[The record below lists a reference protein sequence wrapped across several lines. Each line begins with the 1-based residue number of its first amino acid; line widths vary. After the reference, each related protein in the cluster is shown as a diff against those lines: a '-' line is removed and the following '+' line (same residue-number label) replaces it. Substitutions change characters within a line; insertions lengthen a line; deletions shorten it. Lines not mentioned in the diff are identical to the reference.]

1 MSITTPFEDVF
12 VATLRSTSRQ
22 QRFALVTIVISFLI
36 FSSLA
41 PFAKVQL
48 PAAPLF
54 IAVYQTAF
62 VLNDAITAFL
72 LFGQYRILQT
82 RALCVLGCGY
92 LFTALIA
99 AIHALSFPGLL
110 APSGLFDA
118 GPQTTAWLYMFWH
131 GGFPLFVIAYACLK
145 DGGDKP
151 RGTRGTVAAG
161 VAGTAV
167 LTGAVTLFA
176 TVGQQALPEIMQGNR
191 YTPLMLGV
199 VTSVW
204 LLSVAALY
212 VLWRREQRSV
222 LDLWLMVAMCAWMID
237 IALSAVLNGGR
248 FDLGFYAGR
257 LYGLLA
263 ASFLLLLLLHEHGA
277 LYAQLVARSM
287 ELRRL
292 MSLDPLTGIANRR
305 SFDETLNLEWR
316 RAIRSRQPLAL
327 LVIDV
332 DHFKL
337 YNDTYGHVAGDE
349 CLRTVADV
357 IDTCIQRAGD
367 LAARY
372 GGEEFAVILPDTTT
386 DDACMLAQKICNT
399 LQQRNLP
406 HRGSPSGSRV
416 TVSIGVAGRYLTL
429 PAGSTPD
436 AKTSNPVGLIEA
448 ADKALYDAKA
458 AGRNRIACEAPAAF
472 QRHAVS
478 S

>member
-1 MSITTPFEDVF
+1 MSIKASFDDVF

-22 QRFALVTIVISFLI
+22 QRFALAIVVISLGL
-36 FSSLA
+36 FSALA
-41 PFAKVQL
+41 PFAKVRL

-62 VLNDAITAFL
+62 VLNDVITAFL

-99 AIHALSFPGLL
+99 AIHALSFPGLFS
-110 APSGLFDA
+110 PTGLLGA

-131 GGFPLFVIAYACLK
+131 GGFPLFVIAYARLK
-145 DGGDKP
+145 DKQDEP
-151 RGTRGTVAAG
+151 RGTMTAIAAG
-161 VAGTAV
+161 VAGTAI
-167 LTGAVTLFA
+167 LAGAATLFA
-176 TVGQQALPEIMQGNR
+176 TTGQQALPAIMQGNR

-212 VLWRREQRSV
+212 ALWRRERRSV
-222 LDLWLMVAMCAWMID
+222 LDLWLMVAMCAWLID

-248 FDLGFYAGR
+248 FDIGFYAGR

-277 LYAQLVARSM
+277 LYAQLVMRSM

-305 SFDETLNLEWR
+305 SFDETLSLEWR
-316 RAIRSRQPLAL
+316 RAIRSQQPLSL

-337 YNDTYGHVAGDE
+337 YNDTYGHVAGDQ
-349 CLRTVADV
+349 CLRTVAEV
-357 IDTCIQRAGD
+357 IDSCVKRAGD

-372 GGEEFAVILPDTTT
+372 GGEEFAVILPHTTA
-386 DDACMLAQKICNT
+386 DDARMLAQKICDT
-399 LQQRNLP
+399 LRGRNLP
-406 HRGSPSGSRV
+406 HRASPTSNHV
-416 TVSIGVAGRYLTL
+416 TVSIGVAGRYAAL
-429 PAGSTPD
+429 PAGGNPD
-436 AKTSNPVGLIEA
+436 ARTSNPVVLIEA

-458 AGRNRIACEAPAAF
+458 AGRNRVACEML
-472 QRHAVS
+472 
-478 S
+478 

>member
-12 VATLRSTSRQ
+12 VATLRSTNQQ
-22 QRFALVTIVISFLI
+22 QRFALIAAIISLAI
-36 FSSLA
+36 FSALA

-48 PAAPLF
+48 PAAPVF
-54 IAVYQTAF
+54 IAIYQTAF
-62 VLNDAITAFL
+62 VLNDVITAFL

-82 RALCVLGCGY
+82 RALCALGCGY

-110 APSGLFDA
+110 APNGLFGA

-145 DGGDKP
+145 DNQDEP
-151 RGTRGTVAAG
+151 RSTMLTIAAGIAGTVIL
-161 VAGTAV
+161 TAV
-167 LTGAVTLFA
+167 VILVA
-176 TVGQQALPEIMQGNR
+176 TVGQPALPAIMQGNR

-204 LLSVAALY
+204 LLSAAALY
-212 VLWRREQRSV
+212 ALWRREQRSV

-248 FDLGFYAGR
+248 FDLGFYSGR

-277 LYAQLVARSM
+277 LYAQLVARNI

-316 RAIRSRQPLAL
+316 RASRSQQPLSL

-337 YNDTYGHVAGDE
+337 YNDTYGHVAGDQ
-349 CLRTVADV
+349 CLRTVAEV
-357 IDTCIQRAGD
+357 IDTCIKRAGD

-372 GGEEFAVILPDTTT
+372 GGEEFAVILPHTTAN
-386 DDACMLAQKICNT
+386 DAHMLAQKICDT
-399 LQQRNLP
+399 LNGRNLP
-406 HRGSPSGSRV
+406 HRGSPTSNHV
-416 TVSIGVAGRYLTL
+416 TVSIGVATRHTIQS
-429 PAGSTPD
+429 AGSNPEVKAT
-436 AKTSNPVGLIEA
+436 NPVVLIEA

-458 AGRNRIACEAPAAF
+458 AGRNQVARE
-472 QRHAVS
+472 VL
-478 S
+478 

>member
-1 MSITTPFEDVF
+1 MSITMPFDDAF
-12 VATLRSTSRQ
+12 VATLQSTSRQ
-22 QRFALVTIVISFLI
+22 QRFALTTVVISLAI
-36 FSSLA
+36 FSALA

-62 VLNDAITAFL
+62 VLNDVITAFL

-99 AIHALSFPGLL
+99 AIHALSFPGLF
-110 APSGLFDA
+110 APTGLLDA

-131 GGFPLFVIAYACLK
+131 GGFPLFVIAYACIK
-145 DGGDKP
+145 DNQDEP
-151 RGTRGTVAAG
+151 RGTIAAIVVG
-161 VAGTAV
+161 VVGTAI

-176 TVGQQALPEIMQGNR
+176 TTGQQALPAIMQGNR

-204 LLSVAALY
+204 LLSMAALY

-222 LDLWLMVAMCAWMID
+222 LDLWLMVAMCAWLID

-248 FDLGFYAGR
+248 FDLGFYTGR

-277 LYAQLVARSM
+277 LYAQLVERSM

-292 MSLDPLTGIANRR
+292 MSIDPLTGIANRR
-305 SFDETLNLEWR
+305 SFDDTLNLEWR
-316 RAIRSRQPLAL
+316 RAMRLQQPLSL
-327 LVIDV
+327 LLIDV

-337 YNDTYGHVAGDE
+337 YNDTYGHVAGDQ
-349 CLRTVADV
+349 CLRTVAEV
-357 IDTCIQRAGD
+357 IDTCIKRAGD

-372 GGEEFAVILPDTTT
+372 GGEEFAVILPHTTA
-386 DDACMLAQKICNT
+386 DDARMLGQKICDAMRE
-399 LQQRNLP
+399 RNLP
-406 HRGSPSGSRV
+406 HRASLTSKHV
-416 TVSIGVAGRYLTL
+416 TVSIGVAGRYITL
-429 PAGSTPD
+429 PTGDNPD
-436 AKTSNPVGLIEA
+436 ARTSNPVVLIEA

-458 AGRNRIACEAPAAF
+458 AGRNQVACGML
-472 QRHAVS
+472 
-478 S
+478 